1 MTTPQQQIYNPYR
14 LIEEVT
20 ELLRDRG
27 LDPYIAPGNAGD
39 ALGGAGML
47 LRALGIAPLME
58 AEEAF
63 RTSAARVWSEEDG
76 G

>member
-27 LDPYIAPGNAGD
+27 LDPYVAEGRGGD

-58 AEEAF
+58 ADDAF
-63 RTSAARVWSEEDG
+63 RMSAAKVWSEEDG
-76 G
+76 L